1 MNNPLSTLDYFIE
14 TRAAEIQ
21 REIKKMAEA
30 ARRSIGQRARRE
42 REAALRKASK

>member
-1 MNNPLSTLDYFIE
+1 MLPTFDQLIE

-42 REAALRKASK
+42 REAALRKAPK